1 VYYSERNQVSS
12 GKGERGYMIVDRPRI
27 GFVGFGEVAYHFS
40 KGLKDDG
47 IREILAYDKNAK
59 ELTKGEIVR
68 RRAREA
74 RVQLTPSL
82 RQLVGKSD
90 VIFSAVW
97 GNAALKVAGQCASYV
112 KAGQFYCDLN
122 NTAPSVKARGAEMLN
137 AKGVKYVDLALFVAP
152 DRDKHRSFMLAS
164 GDGARL
170 LKRVTAPYGM
180 NPEVV
185 PGGAGQA
192 TTIKTLVNIYYK
204 GIQALCLEVALSAWK
219 VGIDPERL
227 ASLVVKPVESLPKD
241 EEMAFWIIRGILHA
255 ERKAAELE
263 SIIKA
268 VREWGVKPMML
279 DATLKRLKTV
289 SEYALKSHIKGPG
302 RRASDRALLKAIG
315 KAHKKSGSQIN

>member
-1 VYYSERNQVSS
+1 
-12 GKGERGYMIVDRPRI
+12 MIVDRPRI

-90 VIFSAVW
+90 VIISAVW

-268 VREWGVKPMML
+268 VREWGVKPIML
-279 DATLKRLKTV
+279 NAARKRLKTV
-289 SEYALKSHIKGPG
+289 SEYGLKGHIKGHG

>member
-241 EEMAFWIIRGILHA
+241 EEMAFWIMRGILHA